1 MPTVQCHTACY
12 AIGTL
17 FHSWQMVAQGKRAQ
31 AHAGLALAAKAM
43 AATAAECL
51 ADPDLIA
58 KARAELAE
66 RRGGRAYRSLLP
78 PETGPALPA

>member
-1 MPTVQCHTACY
+1 
-12 AIGTL
+12 
-17 FHSWQMVAQGKRAQ
+17 
-31 AHAGLALAAKAM
+31 M

-58 KARAELAE
+58 RAKAELAE
-66 RRGGRAYRSLLP
+66 RRNGRAYRSLLP